1 MPELSPEAHKVL
13 DARKAAAAELHA
25 IDAIERELTHPGV
38 LRLAAARLYE
48 SAIQL
53 RVLSG
58 EPIAAAEI
66 KAATQLVEDARGY
79 VKAPIEVRI
88 EFVGDD
94 PKFCPHCGK
103 DLDAKPL
110 PKLPVE
116 IEGKVVKELPPASEA
131 QPASAPA
138 PATRVVE
145 PERKDTRQ
153 LNAAFHDGGF
163 DRHAPA
169 HQFGIAAPRTRL
181 DGLPRELNPTRNL
194 T

>member
-1 MPELSPEAHKVL
+1 MLSDQLSAEAQKVL
-13 DARKAAAAELHA
+13 DARKSAAAELKA
-25 IDAIERELTHPGV
+25 IDAVERELTHPDV
-38 LRLAAARLYE
+38 LRLSAARLYE

-53 RVLSG
+53 RVIAG
-58 EPIAAAEI
+58 EPIAASEI
-66 KAATQLVEDARGY
+66 KAASQLVEDARGH

-88 EFVGDD
+88 EFVGND

-110 PKLPVE
+110 PNPPVE
-116 IEGKVVKELPPASEA
+116 IEGEVVKELPASE

-145 PERKDTRQ
+145 PEHKDTRQ
-153 LNAAFHDGGF
+153 LNAVFHDGGF
-163 DRHAPA
+163 NRHAPV